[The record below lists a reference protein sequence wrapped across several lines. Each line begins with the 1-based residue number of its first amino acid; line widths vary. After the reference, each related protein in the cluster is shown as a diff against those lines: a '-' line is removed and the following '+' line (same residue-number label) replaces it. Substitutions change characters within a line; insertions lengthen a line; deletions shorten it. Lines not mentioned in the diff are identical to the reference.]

1 MASCVIKCDHN
12 VRNGKQEVNIMWTS
26 QSMTLLESLT
36 VSAMGLTV
44 VLGVLSMLA
53 IAIVLFSKLLNLGGK
68 KRRHLRHHSPQGRR
82 APPRRSNA
90 RSSSRLSARSCAPIQ
105 RTFRSKASAGYKPHR
120 LGGQFLKSPAP
131 TGKGT
136 GLFAISGDPGL
147 PCRRPRAC

>member
-44 VLGVLSMLA
+44 VLGVLSILA

-68 KRRHLRHHSPQGRR
+68 KAAPQPAGPQGPTEEEQCAVILSVICEELRADPKDIQIKSIRR
-82 APPRRSNA
+82 
-90 RSSSRLSARSCAPIQ
+90 L
-105 RTFRSKASAGYKPHR
+105 
-120 LGGQFLKSPAP
+120 
-131 TGKGT
+131 
-136 GLFAISGDPGL
+136 
-147 PCRRPRAC
+147 

>member
-36 VSAMGLTV
+36 ISAMGLTV

-68 KRRHLRHHSPQGRR
+68 KAAPAAPQPAGPQGPTEEEQCAVILSVICEELRADPKDIQIKSIRR
-82 APPRRSNA
+82 
-90 RSSSRLSARSCAPIQ
+90 L
-105 RTFRSKASAGYKPHR
+105 
-120 LGGQFLKSPAP
+120 
-131 TGKGT
+131 
-136 GLFAISGDPGL
+136 
-147 PCRRPRAC
+147 

>member
-1 MASCVIKCDHN
+1 MASCVIKSDHN

-68 KRRHLRHHSPQGRR
+68 KAAPAAPQPAGPHRGGAMRGHPLGYLRG
-82 APPRRSNA
+82 AARRS
-90 RSSSRLSARSCAPIQ
+90 
-105 RTFRSKASAGYKPHR
+105 
-120 LGGQFLKSPAP
+120 
-131 TGKGT
+131 KGHSDQKHPQ
-136 GLFAISGDPGL
+136 AISHTDWEVNS
-147 PCRRPRAC
+147 